1 MGGARKGYSLG
12 AVALL
17 LFALACFFVAVDSL
31 AFGSESTEQP
41 KKKASGVPFETTN
54 RKDPIFI
61 TSDQMEV
68 DRKKNTIT
76 YRGNVVTKQGEMTM
90 RSQSLAATYNPDM
103 KRLHGVVAEG
113 KVQVFHGDRLATGT
127 KAVFN
132 DEDQTITLTGN
143 PVIHQGNSQVSGSR
157 ITFFIQEDRAT
168 VEGGTGRV
176 RATVFPQELKGRER
190 GRGEER

>member
-1 MGGARKGYSLG
+1 MEAERKGYSLG
-12 AVALL
+12 VLL
-17 LFALACFFVAVDSL
+17 RPLFALVCFLVAVGSL
-31 AFGSESTEQP
+31 AFGGESPEP
-41 KKKASGVPFETTN
+41 AKKKASGASFETN

-76 YRGNVVTKQGEMTM
+76 YKGNVVTKQGEMTL
-90 RSQSLAATYNPDM
+90 RSESLTATYNPDM
-103 KRLHGVVAEG
+103 KRLQRVVAEG
-113 KVQVFHGDRLATGT
+113 KVQVSHGDRVATGT
-127 KAVFN
+127 KAVLK

-143 PVIHQGNSQVSGSR
+143 PVIQQGNSQVSGAR

-168 VEGGTGRV
+168 VEGGTERV

-190 GRGEER
+190 GRGQER